1 MKKIKTRLLT
11 YLFCTVIFL
20 TCFAGILND
29 NGRAGRT
36 GSPGSNPCTTSC
48 HSSFALNSGD
58 GSITITCDNMPNW
71 NYEPNTVYTI
81 NVTVQ
86 KPNMVIFGLG
96 FEALNNTSGSV
107 FETIGSLTPGN
118 DTQIKFAPVSG
129 FSRQNIVHLPNG
141 GLTSNT
147 KTFTFTWTSPST
159 IPTNS
164 TITFYA
170 AGVAGNNNNS
180 NSGDYV
186 YTANQEITPLNTAAK
201 INEFNEPINFNLYPM
216 PVESVLNIDID
227 SATESTFELY
237 NLEGKIVYHTIL
249 SRNVGKTYTIQLP
262 NEIFNGIYFAKVS
275 NSKSSITKRI
285 IINK

>member
-1 MKKIKTRLLT
+1 
-11 YLFCTVIFL
+11 
-20 TCFAGILND
+20 
-29 NGRAGRT
+29 
-36 GSPGSNPCTTSC
+36 
-48 HSSFALNSGD
+48 
-58 GSITITCDNMPNW
+58 
-71 NYEPNTVYTI
+71 
-81 NVTVQ
+81 
-86 KPNMVIFGLG
+86 MVIFGLG
-96 FEALNNTSGSV
+96 FEALNNTTGSN
-107 FETIGSLTPGN
+107 FETIGALTPGN

>member
-1 MKKIKTRLLT
+1 
-11 YLFCTVIFL
+11 
-20 TCFAGILND
+20 
-29 NGRAGRT
+29 
-36 GSPGSNPCTTSC
+36 
-48 HSSFALNSGD
+48 
-58 GSITITCDNMPNW
+58 MPNW
-71 NYEPNTVYTI
+71 NYEPNAVYTI

-86 KPNMVIFGLG
+86 KAGMSVFGLG
-96 FEALNNTSGSV
+96 FEALNNSTGTIYTS
-107 FETIGSLTPGN
+107 IGTLTPGAGN
-118 DTQIKFAPVSG
+118 QIKSATVSG
-129 FSRQNIVHLPNG
+129 FARQNIVHTLNG

-201 INEFNEPINFNLYPM
+201 INEFNEPVNFNLYPM
-216 PVESVLNIDID
+216 PVESVLNIEID
-227 SATESTFELY
+227 SATENTFELY
-237 NLEGKIVYHTIL
+237 NLEGKIVYHSIL
-249 SRNVGKTYTIQLP
+249 SEHVGKTSTIEIP

-275 NSKSSITKRI
+275 NSKSSKTKRI